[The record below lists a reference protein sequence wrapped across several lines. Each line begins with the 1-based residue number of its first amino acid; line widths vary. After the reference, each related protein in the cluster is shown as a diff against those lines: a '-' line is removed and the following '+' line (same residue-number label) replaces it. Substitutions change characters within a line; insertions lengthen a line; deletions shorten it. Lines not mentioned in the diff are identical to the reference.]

1 LGNLPPDTIEGKPE
15 IVKRMFDENCI
26 FHSLLVCDFPCKMV
40 PLEVG
45 EFGDYLHAITG
56 IQFSE
61 RDLWTMA
68 ERVETR
74 IRLYNLREGLS
85 RGDDTLPW
93 RVFEEGLPG
102 GPRKGARISREEFD
116 RMLSRYYQL
125 RGWDEKGV
133 PLPGTLQKLGIPSS

>member
-1 LGNLPPDTIEGKPE
+1 
-15 IVKRMFDENCI
+15 MFDENSI

-93 RVFEEGLPG
+93 RVFRR
-102 GPRKGARISREEFD
+102 GPAGRTSKG
-116 RMLSRYYQL
+116 
-125 RGWDEKGV
+125 
-133 PLPGTLQKLGIPSS
+133 SSN